1 MAAASSSTPPLLQ
14 PLSPPALAANMSRLT
29 AHMRELYIHTLATAL
44 TERVSG
50 SAGCNWEVPFSKV
63 RGGLSKLCYEC
74 EPADDDV
81 SPADSQ
87 CCLAHDV
94 AIDPA
99 SGVETSLAPREL
111 DGPFCHRQLWA
122 SCTHAVEPQC
132 CDLELGAE
140 ARHHGSWE
148 EARRSCGGSGE
159 GALAFGSDADTQR
172 WHERGE
178 YCPAHH
184 AGEWTPVNL
193 WEAFVL
199 AERAAFGEALLAAAA
214 RHAPGLRA
222 LPAARRDAM
231 LRAMPSKVMG
241 PPRLRRHLRMALVQT
256 MRRRLRIARSVVDPA
271 SDDADAD
278 AAVSEADAEASAF
291 AIAAAAATGTAATA
305 EGGGGVE
312 EGGGG
317 GGGGRAQPLKTC
329 GAPFVY
335 RRVRAMAEGVYG
347 GARARG
353 GLVAPG
359 GGGSGGWGGGL
370 GGGGSNGGGSLGS
383 GAAELGGSNV
393 VLAAA
398 AGGAA
403 PSGATVAGLGWD
415 MRVFTP
421 TLVLL
426 LVYLLALSHSPNP
439 LLPAGPLGE
448 YLQVATI
455 FGLSAAAM
463 LLPMTG
469 GVVGS
474 SLTGP
479 CDNAP
484 GTVGCDVPASASAA
498 ASSSSSASAAASA
511 AAASASASELIAFAR
526 LNDAAATERQRQR
539 RQQQPPQQRQ
549 QQQPPPQ
556 PQPQQRQQQQRQ
568 PPPQQQQQP
577 PGAALVAPAPKQPT
591 GAAPGTPTAVIP
603 ALPGLADVARALPAW
618 AASLGTS
625 ATADRGIGRTV
636 VPERW

>member
-1 MAAASSSTPPLLQ
+1 
-14 PLSPPALAANMSRLT
+14 
-29 AHMRELYIHTLATAL
+29 
-44 TERVSG
+44 
-50 SAGCNWEVPFSKV
+50 
-63 RGGLSKLCYEC
+63 
-74 EPADDDV
+74 
-81 SPADSQ
+81 
-87 CCLAHDV
+87 
-94 AIDPA
+94 
-99 SGVETSLAPREL
+99 
-111 DGPFCHRQLWA
+111 
-122 SCTHAVEPQC
+122 
-132 CDLELGAE
+132 
-140 ARHHGSWE
+140 
-148 EARRSCGGSGE
+148 
-159 GALAFGSDADTQR
+159 
-172 WHERGE
+172 
-178 YCPAHH
+178 
-184 AGEWTPVNL
+184 
-193 WEAFVL
+193 
-199 AERAAFGEALLAAAA
+199 
-214 RHAPGLRA
+214 
-222 LPAARRDAM
+222 
-231 LRAMPSKVMG
+231 
-241 PPRLRRHLRMALVQT
+241 
-256 MRRRLRIARSVVDPA
+256 
-271 SDDADAD
+271 
-278 AAVSEADAEASAF
+278 
-291 AIAAAAATGTAATA
+291 
-305 EGGGGVE
+305 
-312 EGGGG
+312 
-317 GGGGRAQPLKTC
+317 
-329 GAPFVY
+329 
-335 RRVRAMAEGVYG
+335 
-347 GARARG
+347 
-353 GLVAPG
+353 
-359 GGGSGGWGGGL
+359 
-370 GGGGSNGGGSLGS
+370 
-383 GAAELGGSNV
+383 
-393 VLAAA
+393 
-398 AGGAA
+398 
-403 PSGATVAGLGWD
+403 

-426 LVYLLALSHSPNP
+426 LVYLMALSHSPNP

-549 QQQPPPQ
+549 QQQ
-556 PQPQQRQQQQRQ
+556 RQ